1 MKAWTDKLA
10 SCAPPMLVTAVIAA
24 VAAAMLLSAFVDTL
38 RDHLRQGDALRQ
50 AQVAA
55 AKRPA
60 FSAMADATT
69 ARIEQLKLR

>member
-10 SCAPPMLVTAVIAA
+10 SCSPPMWLTAAVAA
-24 VAAAMLLSAFVDTL
+24 VAAAALLSAFVDTL
-38 RDHLRQGDALRQ
+38 RDHLRRGDELRQ

-55 AKRPA
+55 ARRPA

-69 ARIEQLKLR
+69 ARIEQLRLR